1 MRNPKQP
8 RCRTRIQQNQTM
20 PLCAVRR
27 LNILRSPSCPPRP
40 PPSKKR
46 IRMHR
51 VAIQLRQSG
60 KACPRTARAVMVQG
74 KPLSPQDSQHSEQ
87 IRPEKS
93 ARGHLSNKAVGAT
106 SPTLLRSAAYP
117 AHAMPRSSV
126 HRRPAHAVHFSMHR
140 CTTSGSAAQRAER
153 RRCISAAVSV
163 ARCHMRRGRTVA
175 STVQA
180 CSAGLA
186 EPRLATR
193 RLDDSGLT
201 QAVTHGRVPQSRCHH
216 FTA

>member
-126 HRRPAHAVHFSMHR
+126 HRRPEKGAHCSLHR
-140 CTTSGSAAQRAER
+140 CTTSGSAAQRAAR
-153 RRCISAAVSV
+153 QRCTAAP
-163 ARCHMRRGRTVA
+163 RTAGAA
-175 STVQA
+175 S
-180 CSAGLA
+180 LL
-186 EPRLATR
+186 P
-193 RLDDSGLT
+193 
-201 QAVTHGRVPQSRCHH
+201 
-216 FTA
+216 